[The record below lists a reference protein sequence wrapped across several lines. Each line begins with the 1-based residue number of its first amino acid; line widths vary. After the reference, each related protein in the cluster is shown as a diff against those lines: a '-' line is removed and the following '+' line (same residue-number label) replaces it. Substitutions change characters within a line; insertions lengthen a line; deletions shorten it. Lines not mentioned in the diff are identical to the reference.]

1 MPFVLHPVRRGLR
14 LAGLVATLWGMLA
27 ADPGPGTAGRGLVVL
42 VLIVVASAAWL
53 AWVVFPE
60 YDAGAEPEPSR
71 ATSDLVVLGVLALGG
86 GLLLGGSPGSAAS
99 AYCFVAVVAAGIRL
113 ELGAAL
119 VVLACA
125 VGASLLGA
133 LLWWDTAVPALAYS
147 GAFVAATMVGVNRR
161 QFLQRVAQTERLLVE
176 TQRTQEQRIHNAT
189 LVERGRIAREIHD
202 VLAHTLAGLTIQIE
216 ATRAMV
222 ERGAAGDVVVE
233 RLSRAHALARDGL
246 VEARHAVGALRGD
259 VLPLDAALS
268 GLVTELEADG
278 TVVALDCDPA
288 DGLPE
293 AQALAIERTA
303 REALTNVRKHAPGAT
318 VVVALRRGSDEVV
331 LRVTDRTAN
340 RDEASD
346 ERTGGVSDD
355 PSAEGRTGGG
365 DPTQEAT
372 AGVAPELA
380 ASGGGYGVVGMRER
394 ATSLGGTLSAG
405 PLPVADGG
413 PGWRVELRLP
423 LADGAPGVAG
433 PDGTSA

>member
-1 MPFVLHPVRRGLR
+1 
-14 LAGLVATLWGMLA
+14 MLA
-27 ADPGPGTAGRGLVVL
+27 ADPAPGTDGRGLVVL
-42 VLIVVASAAWL
+42 VLMVVASSAWL

-60 YDAGAEPEPSR
+60 YDAGVPPQPPGP
-71 ATSDLVVLGVLALGG
+71 TVDLTVLAVLALSG

-125 VGASLLGA
+125 VGGSLLGA

-147 GAFVAATMVGVNRR
+147 GAFAAATMVGINRR
-161 QFLQRVAQTERLLVE
+161 QFLQQVAQTERLLVE
-176 TQRTQEQRIHNAT
+176 TQRAQDERIRNAT

-268 GLVTELEADG
+268 GLVAELEADG
-278 TVVALDCDPA
+278 IAVALEGDPVA
-288 DGLPE
+288 GLAE

-303 REALTNVRKHAPGAT
+303 REALTNVRKHAPGST
-318 VVVALRRGSDEVV
+318 VVVALQQTPDELV
-331 LRVTDRTAN
+331 LRVTDRIAGG
-340 RDEASD
+340 SD
-346 ERTGGVSDD
+346 EQ
-355 PSAEGRTGGG
+355 GGG
-365 DPTQEAT
+365 DGDGGGPRDDDRVGRDAAIE
-372 AGVAPELA
+372 VAPELA

-394 ATSLGGTLSAG
+394 ATSLGGTLAAG
-405 PLPVADGG
+405 PLAAGEGG

-423 LADGAPGVAG
+423 VGGGGAPSAAG
-433 PDGTSA
+433 PGEDPA